1 MKRITKEDY
10 TYYLMDK
17 VTEPVEAIYRGCP
30 NKSSSA
36 ICYCT
41 GRCREIV
48 GWKNTK
54 TGEIKYDN
62 PPLFQND

>member
-17 VTEPVEAIYRGCP
+17 VTEPMEAIYRGCP
-30 NKSSSA
+30 TEV
-36 ICYCT
+36 CYCT

-54 TGEIKYDN
+54 TNEIKYDN
-62 PPLFQND
+62 PSSFKSQEND